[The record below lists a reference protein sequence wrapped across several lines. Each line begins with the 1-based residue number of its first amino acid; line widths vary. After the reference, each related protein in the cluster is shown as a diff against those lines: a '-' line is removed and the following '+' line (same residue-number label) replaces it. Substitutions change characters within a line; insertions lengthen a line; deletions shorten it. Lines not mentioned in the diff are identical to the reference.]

1 MAAHERP
8 TVAMR
13 AKAID
18 AFRAAGP
25 ETVPMTHAELD
36 RRLTAALTA
45 TMVEMRRKAG
55 LDEGRSSS

>member
-1 MAAHERP
+1 MAAYERP

-18 AFRAAGP
+18 AFREAAP
-25 ETVPMTHAELD
+25 ETVPMTHADLD

-55 LDEGRSSS
+55 LDEGRPKS